1 MLVSGRVYRF
11 YPLMWRK
18 CRVGNQLGWFKHA
31 KFVPKYLKINWWR
44 ILAESLDMA
53 LFDLDLSKFIDAILL
68 YPTLLCVCVNYSF
81 IWSCLR
87 SLQGI
92 QMNQKITST
101 ELGLQLA
108 GNLPS
113 KKTATWPNHWSIP
126 CHPMPKPSIKQFE
139 RDKFKGTIA
148 SFKPL

>member
-1 MLVSGRVYRF
+1 MLLSGRVYRC

-53 LFDLDLSKFIDAILL
+53 LFDLDLSKFIDAIDNTLPH
-68 YPTLLCVCVNYSF
+68 PTLCVDYSF

-92 QMNQKITST
+92 QMNQKITNA
-101 ELGLQLA
+101 ELGLQLREIFHPKKLQLA
-108 GNLPS
+108 LPNTDVYPATPCQNRASNSSNVINLRE
-113 KKTATWPNHWSIP
+113 
-126 CHPMPKPSIKQFE
+126 Q
-139 RDKFKGTIA
+139 
-148 SFKPL
+148 

>member
-1 MLVSGRVYRF
+1 MLLSGRVYRC

-53 LFDLDLSKFIDAILL
+53 LFDLDLSKFIDAIDNTLPH
-68 YPTLLCVCVNYSF
+68 PTLCVDYSF

-92 QMNQKITST
+92 QMNQKITNA
-101 ELGLQLA
+101 ELGLQLREIFH
-108 GNLPS
+108 P
-113 KKTATWPNHWSIP
+113 KKTATCPAKHWRIP
-126 CHPMPKPSIKQFE
+126 CHPMPKPSIKQFK

-148 SFKPL
+148 SF